1 MDRPTPPPATDDA
14 TGPLRVVIAGGGIAA
29 LEAALALRELAG
41 DRVGLTLLSA
51 AADFVYRPMSV
62 VEAFDQRS
70 PRRLPLARF
79 ASSVG
84 AALERDQLSS
94 VDVAGR
100 VVRTRG
106 RRALPYDALVLAI
119 GATAVTPLPD
129 VPAIGITHMSRGL
142 RQLVY
147 DVDRGALSSLALV
160 VPQPTWPLPAYE
172 VAMLMSERARQKGVS
187 LAVTILTAEE
197 RPVQVFGDEVGAA
210 VATMLSQASVAV
222 IYGVD
227 VRASGRRLLVGT
239 GNRQLEFDR
248 VLAIPRLEGPA
259 IEGVPADEQGFVPVT
274 PLCEVIGAE
283 RVYAAGDATQFPVKF
298 GGISA
303 QQADAAA
310 SAIASLAGAP
320 CEPAPFD
327 GTVHG
332 IVLGGGIQP
341 ALHFSAVISGATA
354 VRSEVGGTPTASANA
369 KISAR
374 RLGPYLD
381 TVWPDGPRWV
391 DDQHSWETTLRILEA
406 QSRHRAF
413 TSSRAPRR

>member
-1 MDRPTPPPATDDA
+1 M
-14 TGPLRVVIAGGGIAA
+14 VIAGGGVAA

-41 DRVGLTLLSA
+41 DRVAVTLLSG

-62 VEAFDQRS
+62 VEPFDRRS

-79 ASSVG
+79 ASAVG

-106 RRALPYDALVLAI
+106 RHELPYDALVLAI
-119 GATAVTPLPD
+119 GATAVTPLPN
-129 VPAIGITHMSRGL
+129 VPAIGIAHMNRGL
-142 RQLVY
+142 RRLVY

-160 VPQPTWPLPAYE
+160 VPRPAWPLPAYE
-172 VAMLMSERARQKGVS
+172 LALLVSERARQKAVS

-197 RPVQVFGDEVGAA
+197 RPVQVFGDEVGDA
-210 VATMLSQASVAV
+210 VATMLSRSSVAV

-227 VRASGRRLLVGT
+227 VRASGRSLLVGT
-239 GNRQLEFDR
+239 ANRQLEFDR
-248 VLAIPRLEGPA
+248 VLAVPRLQGPA
-259 IEGVPADEQGFVPVT
+259 IEGLPADEHGFVPVT

-298 GGISA
+298 GGIAA

-310 SAIASLAGAP
+310 SAIAALAGAP

-327 GTVHG
+327 GTVRG
-332 IVLGGGIQP
+332 MVLGGGTQP
-341 ALHFSAVISGATA
+341 ALCFSAVISGATP
-354 VRSEVGGTPTASANA
+354 VRSEVGGTQTASANA

-374 RLGPYLD
+374 HLGPYLD

-413 TSSRAPRR
+413 TSSRAPKR